1 MDEKLILHGIVK
13 KRSLESEDADGHD
26 SKRCRTVVI
35 ESDDEVINVVEDKVT
50 VHDLSMHLSS
60 SERVREVDVID
71 VDVLCSRTSANNCS
85 SSNVPQTFD
94 CTACSEVLKASE
106 VQGHPLIEVI
116 ICGNCKLL
124 VEDKMK
130 KKVLFMIHG

>member
-13 KRSLESEDADGHD
+13 KRLLESEDAGGHD

-35 ESDDEVINVVEDKVT
+35 DSDDEVINVVKDKV
-50 VHDLSMHLSS
+50 VVQDLSMHLSS

-71 VDVLCSRTSANNCS
+71 VDVLCSPASANNS
-85 SSNVPQTFD
+85 SGLNVPLTFH

-106 VQGHPLIEVI
+106 VQGHPWIEVI

-124 VEDKMK
+124 VEDKMET
-130 KKVLFMIHG
+130 KVLYMIHG